1 MKRAFV
7 IVLDSLGCGSC
18 PDSEF
23 YGDKGADTLQS
34 IIDRYPQL
42 SIPTLKQLNFSSA
55 SHKPS
60 LHTERLFSGTIVA
73 RRLEEKSK
81 GKDTTT
87 GHWELMGLVVD
98 HPFPLFP
105 KGFPPEV
112 IAAIERYSGRR
123 VICNA
128 PASGTEI
135 INRLGEEHL
144 KTGALIVYTSGDSVL
159 QIAAHED
166 IVTLEELYDLCSY
179 VRNEVMVGPLSVGRI
194 IARPFKGN
202 ALEGFYRTS
211 GRHDFGVKPFGK
223 TVLNTLQEKGIPTI
237 GVGKINDIFS
247 GSGISDAFPT
257 KNNTDGMATLD
268 ALLTSQKEGLI
279 FANLVDFD
287 MLWGH
292 RRDVEGYA
300 QGLESFDAWLSG
312 FVTKL
317 TADDLLIITADHGCD
332 PAFRGTDHTR
342 EFVPGMWY
350 CPQVGVDIDVE
361 SSAFSAVGKSVVSW
375 LLGESDA

>member
-18 PDSEF
+18 PDSAL
-23 YGDKGADTLQS
+23 YGDEGADTLQT
-34 IIDRYPQL
+34 IIDAFPHL
-42 SIPTLKQLNFSSA
+42 SIPTLKQLNVASA
-55 SHKPS
+55 TQKTS
-60 LHTERLFSGTIVA
+60 LHSDQLLPGTIVA
-73 RRLEEKSK
+73 RRLTEHSK

-98 HPFPLFP
+98 QPFPLFP

-112 IAAIERYSGRR
+112 IQAIERYSGRK

-128 PASGTEI
+128 PASGTEV

-144 KTGALIVYTSGDSVL
+144 ATGALIVYTSGDSVL

-166 IVTLEELYDLCSY
+166 IVPLEELYDICTF

-202 ALEGFYRTS
+202 ATEGFYRTS

-223 TVLNTLQEKGIPTI
+223 TALNTLQERGVPTI

-247 GSGISDAFPT
+247 GSGISETFPT
-257 KNNTDGMATLD
+257 KDNAHGMATLD
-268 ALLTSQKEGLI
+268 TLLATQKEGLI

-300 QGLESFDAWLSG
+300 RGLESFDAWLSG
-312 FVTKL
+312 FITKL
-317 TADDLLIITADHGCD
+317 TPDDLLVITADHGCD
-332 PAFRGTDHTR
+332 PAFKGTDHTR
-342 EFVPGMWY
+342 EFVPGIWY
-350 CPQVGVDIDVE
+350 CPQANADISVE
-361 SSAFSAVGKSVVSW
+361 SYTFSAVGESVISW
-375 LLGESDA
+375 LLGGANA